1 MPDGRRSALRF
12 VFAFLLGV
20 GGAWASPNSRP
31 PTARAGS
38 DQTAVQGAAITLNGS
53 ASSDPDGHALVFMWT
68 LASKPE
74 GSEAVLRNPVSV
86 FPTFVADRPGSY
98 TINLIVSDGTTR
110 RPQFSSD
117 LNIQFSASGRC
128 RPESNGPASGLVML
142 NGSRSTDA
150 DGNALTFAWEFVTRP
165 DGSTATI
172 SNPIAVMPTF
182 TADVPASLSSS

>member
-1 MPDGRRSALRF
+1 MKFGWNNFLHSRRAAEGVGVMPDGRRSALRF

-98 TINLIVSDGTTR
+98 TINLIVSDGTTNSA
-110 RPQFSSD
+110 PNSVVISTSNSAPVADAGPNQTV
-117 LNIQFSASGRC
+117 QASGS
-128 RPESNGPASGLVML
+128 SNAERL
-142 NGSRSTDA
+142 
-150 DGNALTFAWEFVTRP
+150 ALH
-165 DGSTATI
+165 
-172 SNPIAVMPTF
+172 
-182 TADVPASLSSS
+182 